1 MKSVSNAY
9 KASMKAML
17 RNRSYVRITFGNVDT
32 TAATD
37 GEWESNGAA
46 SISEFETVDYA
57 YQYGDNMGQ
66 VLLNLACSANNWWE
80 RSPNSDNTNNFCCVN
95 SSGNASNY
103 DASNSNGVSF
113 GLCNFV

>member
-9 KASMKAML
+9 KASQKAML

-57 YQYGDNMGQ
+57 YQYGDTYVSLELNRWALDGKS
-66 VLLNLACSANNWWE
+66 LLVPTGEDVQDGFISEPRCDAEGISLPL
-80 RSPNSDNTNNFCCVN
+80 RSLH
-95 SSGNASNY
+95 G
-103 DASNSNGVSF
+103 SF
-113 GLCNFV
+113 P